1 MCPWAWPPPE
11 ETLPLDFQTW
21 YTVAVLAVVIGSLMS
36 NKVGMDVAILGG
48 LVLLMLG
55 GVVVVKGAPARF
67 VATPTLMLAGL
78 FIVAKGIE
86 RTGGIRRFARGAL
99 GHPQTIAGA
108 LFRMMVPVAV
118 LSGIM
123 NNTPIVAICIPIVR
137 DWARRLRISPS
148 HLFMPLSFA
157 AILGGKL
164 TLIGTAANI
173 IIMEEWVDWTTKHTL
188 NTPSPLM
195 QFLGL
200 AAIGLPCLIVGMVFI
215 IIAAPKLIPARKPA
229 VEERVDAR
237 NYQVEFVIKKGSP
250 VIGKSIES
258 AGLRRLPGLFLSGL
272 ERGGV
277 PLPAVDPDLVL
288 LEGDRLAFVGLLESV
303 LDLRSIR
310 GLEPD
315 DDQADKLQVTSA
327 TRTLAE
333 AVVSANSPLVGKSV
347 RQSDFRKKYNAVI
360 LAVHRQGQQI
370 NAKIGDIV
378 LKTGDTLLLE
388 THLNFRFDWRG
399 SDHFFLV
406 SDVPDA
412 MPVRHKLAPVAL
424 TIMAVL
430 IALLIW
436 APVDRVTAVWA
447 CALAMVLTRCTTGT
461 EAREGL
467 DWRVLLVI
475 AGAIGIGNALVN
487 TGLAGKAGA
496 YVATLGADMGIVPML
511 LLIFLFGAVLSQ
523 FITNYA
529 AAALL
534 FPICM
539 TTATTLGIDST
550 PIIFVLMMGVGCSFI
565 SPIGYQTNVM
575 VYGPGGYRFLDYA
588 RLGIPLTILL
598 AIVSAVLAPM
608 VYGL

>member
-1 MCPWAWPPPE
+1 M
-11 ETLPLDFQTW
+11 
-21 YTVAVLAVVIGSLMS
+21 
-36 NKVGMDVAILGG
+36 GMDVAILGG
-48 LVLLMLG
+48 LVMLMLG
-55 GVVVVKGAPARF
+55 GVVSVADATAGFASPA
-67 VATPTLMLAGL
+67 VLMLAGL
-78 FIVAKGIE
+78 FVVAKGVE
-86 RTGGIRRFARGAL
+86 RTGAIRRFARGAL
-99 GHPQTIAGA
+99 GHPESVGGA
-108 LFRMMVPVAV
+108 LFRMMVPVSV

-137 DWARRLRISPS
+137 DWARRLKISPS
-148 HLFMPLSFA
+148 YLFMPLSFA

-173 IIMEEWVDWTTKHTL
+173 IVMEEWVDWTIDHGL

-200 AAIGLPCLIVGMVFI
+200 AAIGLPCLIAGILFI
-215 IIAAPKLIPARKPA
+215 VIAAPTLIPARKEA
-229 VEERVDAR
+229 VEEHVDAR
-237 NYQVEFVIKKGSP
+237 QYQVEFIIKKGSP

-258 AGLRRLPGLFLSGL
+258 AGLRRLPGLFLSAI

-277 PLPAVDPDLVL
+277 PLPAVDPDLTL
-288 LEGDRLAFVGLLESV
+288 MEDDRLAFVGLLESV

-315 DDQADKLQVTSA
+315 DDQADKLEVTSS
-327 TRTLAE
+327 TRALAE

-347 RQSDFRKKYNAVI
+347 RQSNFRKRYNAVI

-388 THLNFRFDWRG
+388 THLNFRSDWRS

-412 MPVRHKLAPVAL
+412 MPVRHNRAPIAL
-424 TIMAVL
+424 TIMVVL

-436 APVDRVTAVWA
+436 APVDRVTAVWS
-447 CALAMVLTRCTTGT
+447 CALAMVLTRCATGT

-467 DWRVLLVI
+467 EWRVLLVI

-487 TGLAGKAGA
+487 TGLAAEAGG
-496 YVATLGADMGIVPML
+496 YVATLGADWGLVPML
-511 LLIFLFGAVLSQ
+511 FLIFLIGAALSQ

-539 TTATTLGIDST
+539 TSASAMGIDST
-550 PIIFVLMMGVGCSFI
+550 PVIFVLMMGVGCSFI
-565 SPIGYQTNVM
+565 SPIGYQTNLM

-608 VYGL
+608 VYGP

>member
-1 MCPWAWPPPE
+1 M
-11 ETLPLDFQTW
+11 
-21 YTVAVLAVVIGSLMS
+21 
-36 NKVGMDVAILGG
+36 GMDVAILGG
-48 LVLLMLG
+48 LVMLMLG
-55 GVVVVKGAPARF
+55 GVVDVKE
-67 VATPTLMLAGL
+67 ATAGFASQAVLMLAGL
-78 FIVAKGIE
+78 FVVAKGIE
-86 RTGGIRRFARGAL
+86 RTGAIRRFAGSAL
-99 GHPQTIAGA
+99 GHPNSVPGA
-108 LFRMMVPVAV
+108 LFRMMVPVSV

-137 DWARRLRISPS
+137 DWARRLKISPS

-173 IIMEEWVDWTTKHTL
+173 IIMEEWIGWSTEHGL
-188 NTPSPLM
+188 NTPSHVM
-195 QFLGL
+195 EFLGL
-200 AAIGLPCLIVGMVFI
+200 AAIGLPCLIVGIAFI
-215 IIAAPKLIPARKPA
+215 VVAGPTLIPARKPP
-229 VEERVDAR
+229 VDERIDAR
-237 NYQVEFVIKKGSP
+237 NYQVEFIIKRGSP
-250 VIGKSIES
+250 VIGKSIEG
-258 AGLRRLPGLFLSGL
+258 AGLRRLPGLFLSGI

-277 PLPAVDPDLVL
+277 PLPAVDPELVL
-288 LEGDRLAFVGLLESV
+288 MEGDRLAFVGLLESV
-303 LDLRSIR
+303 LDLRTIR

-315 DDQADKLQVTSA
+315 DDQANKLEVTSA

-388 THLNFRFDWRG
+388 THLNFRSDWRG

-412 MPVRHKLAPVAL
+412 MPVRHRLAPVAL
-424 TIMAVL
+424 AIMGVL
-430 IALLIW
+430 ITLLIW
-436 APVDRVTAVWA
+436 APVDRVAAVWG
-447 CALAMVLTRCTTGT
+447 CALAMVLTRCATGT
-461 EAREGL
+461 EAREGIE
-467 DWRVLLVI
+467 WRVLLVI

-487 TGLAGKAGA
+487 TGIAGITGGWI
-496 YVATLGADMGIVPML
+496 ATLGASWGIMPLL
-511 LLIFLFGAVLSQ
+511 LLIFLIGAILSQ

-539 TTATTLGIDST
+539 TTAAALEIDST
-550 PIIFVLMMGVGCSFI
+550 PVIFVLMMGVGCSFI
-565 SPIGYQTNVM
+565 SPIGYQTNLM

-598 AIVSAVLAPM
+598 AIVSAVLAPI